1 MYNVLNI
8 VFISH
13 LQGAIP
19 ASWVVGEGAWKFVTD
34 RMGNAVEMMVAF
46 GSETR
51 ERPDEEDGLSTA
63 LVDLMRAMQT
73 RDQQEE
79 GGAGEKTR
87 GKRGHSPR
95 SHALLEQMEESK
107 KYPRREQGPGQ
118 E

>member
-1 MYNVLNI
+1 MLNI

-51 ERPDEEDGLSTA
+51 ERPDEEVGLSTA

-79 GGAGEKTR
+79 GGGGR
-87 GKRGHSPR
+87 R
-95 SHALLEQMEESK
+95 LEGSAA
-107 KYPRREQGPGQ
+107 PA
-118 E
+118 